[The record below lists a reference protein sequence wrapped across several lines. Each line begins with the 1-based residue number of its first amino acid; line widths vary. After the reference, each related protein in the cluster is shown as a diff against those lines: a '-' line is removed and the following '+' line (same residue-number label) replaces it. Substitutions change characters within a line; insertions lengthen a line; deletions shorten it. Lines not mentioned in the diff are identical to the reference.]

1 MTEEDRRNKNLI
13 LITFLKTLFNDYKIK
28 AEYSTDDKDIN
39 VIVVQESSGQKE
51 VFFGSDNPLYNYFN
65 IEIFGDNI
73 QEEYETANK
82 INDLIGKTKFIDYR
96 KPLPSGSGTPIY
108 ENQKWQIIFKQYTNP
123 RAIEYLDIRRVSY
136 TSTYQLVV
144 NRVS

>member
-1 MTEEDRRNKNLI
+1 MTEEDKRNKNLI
-13 LITFLKTLFNDYKIK
+13 LINFLKTIIDDYTIK
-28 AEYSTDDKDIN
+28 AEYSTNDKDIK
-39 VIVVQESSGQKE
+39 VIVVQEASGNKE
-51 VFFGSDNPLYNYFN
+51 VFFGDITPLYNYFN

-73 QEEYETANK
+73 QEEYNTANK
-82 INDLIGKTKFIDYR
+82 INDLIGHTKYLDFQ
-96 KPLPSGSGTPIY
+96 PSSGNP
-108 ENQKWQIIFKQYTNP
+108 QKWQIIFKQYTNP

>member
-13 LITFLKTLFNDYKIK
+13 LIEFLKTIINDYKIK
-28 AEYSTDDKDIN
+28 AEYSTNDKDTK
-39 VIVVQESSGQKE
+39 VIVVQESSGVKE

-82 INDLIGKTKFIDYR
+82 INDLIGMTKYITY
-96 KPLPSGSGTPIY
+96 KKKLSSSGTPTY
-108 ENQKWQIIFKQYTNP
+108 ENQLWQIIFKQYTNP
-123 RAIEYLDIRRVSY
+123 RAIEYYDIRRVSY

>member
-1 MTEEDRRNKNLI
+1 MTEEDKRNKNLI
-13 LITFLKTLFNDYKIK
+13 LIEFLKTIINGYTIK
-28 AEYSTDDKDIN
+28 AEYSTNDKDTK
-39 VIVVQESSGQKE
+39 VIVVQESSGTKE
-51 VFFGSDNPLYNYFN
+51 VFFDTDNPLYNYFN

-82 INDLIGKTKFIDYR
+82 INDLIGMTKFITY
-96 KPLPSGSGTPIY
+96 KKKLSSSGTPTY
-108 ENQKWQIIFKQYTNP
+108 ENQTWQIIFKQYTNP
-123 RAIEYLDIRRVSY
+123 RAIEYYDIRRVSY